1 MDDTQASRHFQ
12 QGFMYLQKQCP
23 NEAALCFTHAL
34 EVNPGLWQAQLNRG
48 NALMM
53 AGRYKVAIKDFEAV
67 IAVERSPL
75 AYMNKGLCLH
85 QMGRSEEG
93 LKCVEVATTLTDSDS
108 LLVIIISAKAEIHN
122 DLGQLSLALT
132 DYHNAIAIKDDSP
145 SLYSYRGQLHYR
157 MEKFQE
163 AVADITRAVQL
174 SPAFEP
180 DLYYRA
186 HSLWKLNKP
195 KEALQDFNAVIDSE
209 PEEWTN
215 YLSRGR
221 LLDEMGLPDAAMI
234 DLNKAIKINPQCAQA
249 YFHRAFL
256 HALKDDERS
265 RSKSALDFEKAFT
278 IDPSIRSWYQAQLNI
293 KQN

>member
-1 MDDTQASRHFQ
+1 VDDKEASIHFQ

-23 NEAALCFTHAL
+23 NEAALCFTQAL
-34 EVNPGLWQAQLNRG
+34 EANPSLWQAQLNRG

-53 AGRYKVAIKDFEAV
+53 AGRYQAAVRDFEQV
-67 IAVERSPL
+67 IAVERSAL

-93 LKCVEVATTLTDSDS
+93 LKAIDVASNLTDSDS
-108 LLVIIISAKAEIHN
+108 LLVVIISAKAEVHN
-122 DLGQLSLALT
+122 DLGQLGLALT

-163 AVADITRAVQL
+163 AVADITRAVEL
-174 SPAFEP
+174 SAAFEP

-186 HSLWKLNKP
+186 HSLWKLNKL
-195 KEALQDFNAVIDSE
+195 KEALLDFNVVIESE

-221 LLDEMGLPDAAMI
+221 LLDEMGLPDAAML
-234 DLNKAIKINPQCAQA
+234 DMNKAIKINPDCAQA

-256 HALKDDERS
+256 HALKEDDRS
-265 RSKSALDFEKAFT
+265 RAKSALDFEKAFT
-278 IDPSIRSWYQAQLNI
+278 IDPSIRSWYQAQLKI
-293 KQN
+293 